1 MKIFFQTWISWMPG
15 YLRAHRIGCFSSW
28 GAYFRQFSFSGLG
41 YVVGQGLASAF
52 GEWQYSMRGTPVLGT
67 IAVLLIIFV
76 LVDPPRGAAEGQEN
90 LEASSYWE
98 DLKHLFTNKSFM
110 LSTLGFTCV
119 AFCTGALSWWG
130 PKFLETSILAMEE
143 KAPRQINISR

>member
-1 MKIFFQTWISWMPG
+1 MLFYI
-15 YLRAHRIGCFSSW
+15 L
-28 GAYFRQFSFSGLG
+28 SGLG

-67 IAVLLIIFV
+67 IAVLLILFI
-76 LVDPPRGAAEGQEN
+76 LVDPPRGEAEGQQN
-90 LEASSYWE
+90 LKASSYSE
-98 DLKHLFTNKSFM
+98 DLKHLSMNKSFV

-130 PKFLETSILAMEE
+130 PKFLETSILAMEVKE
-143 KAPRQINISR
+143 AQRGIKIAR

>member
-1 MKIFFQTWISWMPG
+1 M
-15 YLRAHRIGCFSSW
+15 
-28 GAYFRQFSFSGLG
+28 
-41 YVVGQGLASAF
+41 VGQGLAEAF

-76 LVDPPRGAAEGQEN
+76 LVDPPRGEAEGQEN
-90 LEASSYWE
+90 LKASSYSE
-98 DLKHLFTNKSFM
+98 DLMHLLRNKSFV

-130 PKFLETSILAMEE
+130 PKFLKKNMVKDL
-143 KAPRQINISR
+143 IN